1 MRALYLAVALVAAAP
16 GAHAGVM
23 DQPRW
28 SAGTVERRG
37 PLVLTTTLMFETT
50 SPGEWRVRA
59 RCQTNDSR
67 TGRWSART
75 GAGWA
80 VRSMGLVMIDIA
92 PLGRLVLNT
101 ASLELFGNVRACGEG
116 QADLGTGD

>member
-50 SPGEWRVRA
+50 SPGECRVRA

-75 GAGWA
+75 GA
-80 VRSMGLVMIDIA
+80 
-92 PLGRLVLNT
+92 GRLVLNT

>member
-1 MRALYLAVALVAAAP
+1 MHALLLAVAIVAAAP
-16 GAHAGVM
+16 AAAGVM
-23 DQPRW
+23 DQDQW

-37 PLVLTTTLMFETT
+37 RLVLTTTLAFEKTG
-50 SPGEWRVRA
+50 PGEWRVRA
-59 RCQTNDSR
+59 RCQTNDTR

-80 VRSMGLVMIDIA
+80 VRSMGLVMIDTP

-101 ASLELFGNVRACGEG
+101 GTNELFGNVKACAEG
-116 QADLGTGD
+116 TADLGTGD